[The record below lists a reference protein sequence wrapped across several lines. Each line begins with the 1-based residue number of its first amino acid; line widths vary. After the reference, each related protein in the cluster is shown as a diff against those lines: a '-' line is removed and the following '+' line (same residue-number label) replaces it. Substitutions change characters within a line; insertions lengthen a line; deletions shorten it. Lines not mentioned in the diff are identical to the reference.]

1 MEKYSCVY
9 KGVRMKS
16 LKNALKLIII
26 TILLSYLLIGCTRNS
41 DIEVDNLKSDDIQYI
56 NRHYSITD
64 EVWVSSLSEGITYTD
79 FIDGS
84 KVFACNK
91 LNCSHK
97 PGTACLAHPDEKGGG
112 FFEYPFLYN
121 EKLYYFNERYA
132 DILLISSNPDGSDKE
147 VLAELDFGLQG
158 SYILRVGSK
167 LYYWGK
173 GRRKNKTRMG
183 L

>member
-97 PGTACLAHPDEKGGG
+97 QDCL
-112 FFEYPFLYN
+112 F
-121 EKLYYFNERYA
+121 
-132 DILLISSNPDGSDKE
+132 SSS
-147 VLAELDFGLQG
+147 
-158 SYILRVGSK
+158 R
-167 LYYWGK
+167 
-173 GRRKNKTRMG
+173 
-183 L
+183 